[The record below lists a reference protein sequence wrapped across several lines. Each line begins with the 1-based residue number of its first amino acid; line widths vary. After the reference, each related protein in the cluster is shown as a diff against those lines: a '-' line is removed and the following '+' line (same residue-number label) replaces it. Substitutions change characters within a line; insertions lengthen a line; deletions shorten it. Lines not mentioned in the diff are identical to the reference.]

1 MAARD
6 CSSTQ
11 QSTAQRWRDLAERRR
26 QHIVDLYETGRWRH
40 YYSETELLDAMRE
53 AIRNVATWDEILKSG
68 EAAAAAL
75 PDDPEAA
82 LKELQKLV
90 GDETAPPGSAEPD
103 AA

>member
-1 MAARD
+1 MAAQD
-6 CSSTQ
+6 CSSPQ
-11 QSTAQRWRDLAERRR
+11 QSIAQRWRDLAERRR

-40 YYSETELLDAMRE
+40 YYSEAELLDAMRE
-53 AIRNVATWDEILKSG
+53 AIGNVATWDEILKSG
-68 EAAAAAL
+68 DVAAATL

-90 GDETAPPGSAEPD
+90 RDETKPPGSAEPD